1 MRGTII
7 QRGKETYLIQISQGF
22 KDGKYRRYTETIH
35 CKKKSDAEKRLRE
48 LLVDNERGSTLPTGC
63 MKVSEHFRR
72 WLDGYVKTNCSIR
85 TQEGYETIL
94 EKHLEPAFG
103 HIILKKLQPSMIQT
117 YYGNACKTL
126 SARTV
131 HHQHRVLSESFKYAV
146 RQGYLGRNPCDM
158 VDPPRPVDRIMRTLN
173 PSEVEML
180 LKGAQNSRQYS
191 QYYPVTYTAVSS
203 GLRQAELLGLRWRDV
218 DLDLMGISVNQ
229 VLYWR
234 KGIVAFKEPKTKHSR
249 RLVRMTPNLAIFLRE
264 YKGDMESMYLTQG
277 KLLSLDDL
285 VFSKE
290 DGSPFNPAV
299 MSHDYERLVKR
310 IGLKGVRFHDL
321 RHTFASLCLMRGVS
335 PKVISEALGH
345 SSVAFTLSVYSHIIE
360 GMQQDAMNLLNDVIP
375 LGGSKNKICN
385 NFASETE
392 VTLNNS

>member
-158 VDPPRPVDRIMRTLN
+158 VDPPRPIKMNMRTLT
-173 PSEVEML
+173 PKEVEIL
-180 LKGAQNSRQYS
+180 LQVVKDNRF
-191 QYYPVTYTAVSS
+191 YPIIYTAVST
-203 GLRQAELLGLRWRDV
+203 GLRRFELLGLRWRD
-218 DLDLMGISVNQ
+218 IS
-229 VLYWR
+229 
-234 KGIVAFKEPKTKHSR
+234 S
-249 RLVRMTPNLAIFLRE
+249 
-264 YKGDMESMYLTQG
+264 
-277 KLLSLDDL
+277 
-285 VFSKE
+285 
-290 DGSPFNPAV
+290 
-299 MSHDYERLVKR
+299 
-310 IGLKGVRFHDL
+310 
-321 RHTFASLCLMRGVS
+321 
-335 PKVISEALGH
+335 
-345 SSVAFTLSVYSHIIE
+345 
-360 GMQQDAMNLLNDVIP
+360 
-375 LGGSKNKICN
+375 
-385 NFASETE
+385 
-392 VTLNNS
+392 